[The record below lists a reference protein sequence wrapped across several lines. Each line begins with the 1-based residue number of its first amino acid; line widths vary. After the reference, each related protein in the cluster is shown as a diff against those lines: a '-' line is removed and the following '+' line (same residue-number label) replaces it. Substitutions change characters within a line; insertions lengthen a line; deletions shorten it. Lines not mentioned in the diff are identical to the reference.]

1 MIRGLLS
8 ILLLSRGL
16 LMKSL
21 AFLLLFSFLAV
32 SSFAAP
38 QSAAPEGTSPSSA
51 PTDERLDR
59 ILRSLEA
66 LRQTSEKQTKQ
77 TLTSMEEAKIRIDTI
92 TDRNIGWVNMGYAAL
107 AVFAALFALAGVG
120 ITYFTTQTY
129 REQVKGKKE
138 AFEKYE
144 KEKISW
150 MNGQYKCNPSH
161 PENLIHNTMQ
171 GHLVR
176 SKSEVIIANTLYMNQ
191 IPYRYENQLEVKG
204 VILYPDFTILHPKT
218 NNLCYW
224 EHFGMMENETY
235 RENAYNK
242 LKLYGQNGIIP
253 SINLITTFETKSHP
267 IDSGKIQQIVK
278 EKFVL

>member
-1 MIRGLLS
+1 
-8 ILLLSRGL
+8 
-16 LMKSL
+16 
-21 AFLLLFSFLAV
+21 
-32 SSFAAP
+32 
-38 QSAAPEGTSPSSA
+38 
-51 PTDERLDR
+51 
-59 ILRSLEA
+59 
-66 LRQTSEKQTKQ
+66 
-77 TLTSMEEAKIRIDTI
+77 
-92 TDRNIGWVNMGYAAL
+92 
-107 AVFAALFALAGVG
+107 
-120 ITYFTTQTY
+120 
-129 REQVKGKKE
+129 
-138 AFEKYE
+138 
-144 KEKISW
+144 
-150 MNGQYKCNPSH
+150 
-161 PENLIHNTMQ
+161 MQ

-242 LKLYGQNGIIP
+242 LKLYGQNGIITY
-253 SINLITTFETKSHP
+253 INLITTFETKSHP